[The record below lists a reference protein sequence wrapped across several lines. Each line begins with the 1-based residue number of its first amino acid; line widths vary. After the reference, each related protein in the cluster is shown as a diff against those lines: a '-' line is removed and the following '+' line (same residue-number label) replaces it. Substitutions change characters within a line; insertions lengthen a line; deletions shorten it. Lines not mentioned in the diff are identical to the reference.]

1 MVFCPA
7 IHSKS
12 QLTAKDWEGAN
23 SDMNLILNFGKSG
36 SPTCEDPADPG
47 SISLSAVRRGRMLAG
62 LACLIG
68 CLAVIAPVASQ
79 TAAAESEEVPV
90 AYISQIVERPP
101 KLSNL
106 DIPPQDEGLA
116 GGLLSIKDNNT
127 TGRFMNQAYRLEHR
141 DVPADGDVIAA
152 FEALHAEGLQHFVL
166 NVPADALLEIAD
178 LAKGKEVLLFNA
190 GARDDRLRGAD
201 CRANVLHVTP
211 SRAMLADALA
221 QFLAWK
227 RWRNWFLVVG
237 RRDSDARFAEAI
249 KRSAKRFGAK
259 IVAEKAWDYGPDA
272 RRTAQA
278 EVPAFTQDTNYDVLV
293 VADEIGEFG
302 EYLAY
307 RTWDPR
313 PIVGTQGL
321 TPTTWH
327 RTHEQWGAAQL
338 QSRFLKT
345 NGRYMTPL
353 DYHVWAAIRAVGE
366 GATRTQS
373 TTFADIASYIRSQEF
388 ELAGFK
394 GQKLTFRAWNG
405 QLRQPI
411 LLSAA
416 RALVSTSPQE
426 GFLHERSLLDTM
438 GLDEPESECRFE

>member
-1 MVFCPA
+1 MISITKVAKPA
-7 IHSKS
+7 VRPAEE
-12 QLTAKDWEGAN
+12 TALRDRT
-23 SDMNLILNFGKSG
+23 SSPRSG
-36 SPTCEDPADPG
+36 CAAALRKL
-47 SISLSAVRRGRMLAG
+47 LSALAFSAL
-62 LACLIG
+62 LAPATLH
-68 CLAVIAPVASQ
+68 S
-79 TAAAESEEVPV
+79 AAAQDSQEVSI
-90 AYISQIVERPP
+90 AYLSQIIERPP

-106 DIPPQDEGLA
+106 DIPPEDEGLA

-127 TGRFMNQAYRLEHR
+127 TGRFMKQDYTLKHVE
-141 DVPADGDVIAA
+141 VPADGDVLAA
-152 FEALHAEGLQHFVL
+152 FDALRAEGLQHFVL
-166 NVPADALLEIAD
+166 NLPADALLQLAD
-178 LAKGKEVLLFNA
+178 RAKGEEVLLFNA
-190 GARDDRLRGAD
+190 GARDDRLRSAD
-201 CRANVLHVTP
+201 CRANVLHIAP

-237 RRDSDARFAEAI
+237 RRDGDALFGDAI
-249 KRSAKRFGAK
+249 KRAAKRFGAK
-259 IVAEKAWDYGPDA
+259 IVAEKRWDYGPDA

-278 EVPAFTQDTNYDVLV
+278 EVPAFTQDTDYDVLI

-313 PIVGTQGL
+313 PITGTQGL

-345 NGRYMTPL
+345 NGRFMAPL
-353 DYHVWAAIRAVGE
+353 DYHVWAAIRAIGE

-373 TTFADIASYIRSQEF
+373 TAFADIQNYIRGDDF

-394 GQKLTFRAWNG
+394 GQKLTFRTWNG

-411 LLSAA
+411 LLTAA
-416 RALVSTSPQE
+416 RALVSASPQQ

-438 GLDEPESECRFE
+438 GLDAPESECKFE

>member
-1 MVFCPA
+1 MALGFSALLAPA
-7 IHSKS
+7 TTGI
-12 QLTAKDWEGAN
+12 
-23 SDMNLILNFGKSG
+23 
-36 SPTCEDPADPG
+36 
-47 SISLSAVRRGRMLAG
+47 
-62 LACLIG
+62 
-68 CLAVIAPVASQ
+68 
-79 TAAAESEEVPV
+79 AAAADSEEVPI
-90 AYISQIVERPP
+90 AYLSQTVERPP

-106 DIPPQDEGLA
+106 DIPPEDEGLA

-127 TGRFMNQAYRLEHR
+127 TGRFMKQAYTLKHVE
-141 DVPADGDVIAA
+141 VPAGGDALAA
-152 FEALHAEGLQHFVL
+152 FDALRAEGLQHFVL
-166 NVPADALLEIAD
+166 NVPADALLQMAD
-178 LAKGKEVLLFNA
+178 RAKGEEVLLFNA
-190 GARDDRLRGAD
+190 GARDDRLRGTD
-201 CRANVLHVTP
+201 CRANVLHITP
-211 SRAMLADALA
+211 SRAMMADALA

-237 RRDSDARFAEAI
+237 RRDSDALFGKAL
-249 KRSAKRFGAK
+249 KRAAKRFGAK
-259 IVAEKAWDYGPDA
+259 IVEEKRWDYGPDA
-272 RRTAQA
+272 RRTAQS
-278 EVPAFTQDTNYDVLV
+278 EVPAFTQDAEYDVLV

-345 NGRYMTPL
+345 NGRYMAPL
-353 DYHVWAAIRAVGE
+353 DYHVWAAIRAIGE

-373 TTFADIASYIRSQEF
+373 TAFADIRAYINSPEF

-394 GQKLTFRAWNG
+394 GQKLTFRKWNG

-411 LLSAA
+411 LLTAA
-416 RALVSTSPQE
+416 RALVSTSPQQ

-438 GLDEPESECRFE
+438 GLDEPESECRFD

>member
-1 MVFCPA
+1 MISITNFANNA
-7 IHSKS
+7 IRMSV
-12 QLTAKDWEGAN
+12 
-23 SDMNLILNFGKSG
+23 
-36 SPTCEDPADPG
+36 DPAESG
-47 SISLSAVRRGRMLAG
+47 SISLSKARARALPATFSALLGFLA
-62 LACLIG
+62 LITPM
-68 CLAVIAPVASQ
+68 AAET
-79 TAAAESEEVPV
+79 TAADSEEVPV

-106 DIPPQDEGLA
+106 DIPPEDEGLA

-127 TGRFMNQAYRLEHR
+127 TGRFMKQAYRLEHR
-141 DVPADGDVIAA
+141 EVPADGDVLAA
-152 FEALHAEGLQHFVL
+152 FDALHAEGLQHFVL
-166 NVPADALLEIAD
+166 NVPADALLQIAD
-178 LAKGKEVLLFNA
+178 HAKGKDVLLFNA

-201 CRANVLHVTP
+201 CRANVLHITP

-249 KRSAKRFGAK
+249 RRSAKRFGAK

-272 RRTAQA
+272 RRTAQS
-278 EVPAFTQDTNYDVLV
+278 EVPAFTQDANYDVLV

-373 TTFADIASYIRSQEF
+373 TAFGDISGYIRSREF

-394 GQKLTFRAWNG
+394 GQKLTFREWNG

>member
-1 MVFCPA
+1 MIPIRKVATRANHSPCLRGGRSSRKPVVHGRFSLLVAALGIATVTSFAAKSTAVAADAQEIA
-7 IHSKS
+7 I
-12 QLTAKDWEGAN
+12 
-23 SDMNLILNFGKSG
+23 
-36 SPTCEDPADPG
+36 
-47 SISLSAVRRGRMLAG
+47 
-62 LACLIG
+62 
-68 CLAVIAPVASQ
+68 
-79 TAAAESEEVPV
+79 

-106 DIPPQDEGLA
+106 DIPPEDEGLA

-127 TGRFMNQAYRLEHR
+127 TGRFMGQVYSLQHTE
-141 DVPADGDVIAA
+141 VPADGDPVAA
-152 FEALHAEGLQHFVL
+152 FDALLAEGFQHFVL
-166 NVPADALLEIAD
+166 NVPADALLEMAD
-178 LAKGKEVLLFNA
+178 HAQNKSALLFNA
-190 GARDDRLRGAD
+190 GALDDRLRSAD
-201 CRANVLHVTP
+201 CRANLLHIPP

-221 QFLAWK
+221 QFLVWK

-237 RRDSDARFAEAI
+237 RRDSDAQFADSLRRA
-249 KRSAKRFGAK
+249 AKRFGAK
-259 IVAEKAWDYGPDA
+259 VVEEKRWDYGPDA

-278 EVPAFTQDTNYDVLV
+278 EVPAFTQDVDYDVLV

-338 QSRFLKT
+338 QSRFLKA
-345 NGRYMTPL
+345 NNRYMTPL
-353 DYHVWAAIRAVGE
+353 DYHVWAAIRTIGE
-366 GATRTQS
+366 GATRMQS
-373 TTFADIASYIRSQEF
+373 TAFADIKGYIYSADF

-394 GQKLTFRAWNG
+394 GQKMTFRTWNG

-438 GLDEPESECRFE
+438 GLDKPESECRFE

>member
-1 MVFCPA
+1 MIPIRKVA
-7 IHSKS
+7 ISAKLPPRVTKS
-12 QLTAKDWEGAN
+12 PRRLEG
-23 SDMNLILNFGKSG
+23 DKG
-36 SPTCEDPADPG
+36 
-47 SISLSAVRRGRMLAG
+47 RGLCRLAAA
-62 LACLIG
+62 L
-68 CLAVIAPVASQ
+68 CLAVIFSPTTKDSL
-79 TAAAESEEVPV
+79 AAGEAQEIPI
-90 AYISQIVERPP
+90 AYLSQIVERPP

-106 DIPPQDEGLA
+106 DIPPDNEGLA

-127 TGRFMNQAYRLEHR
+127 TGRFMGQVYSLKHVE
-141 DVPADGDVIAA
+141 VPVDGDPVAA
-152 FEALHAEGLQHFVL
+152 FDGLLAEGIQHFVL
-166 NVPADALLEIAD
+166 NVPADALLQMAD
-178 LAKGKEVLLFNA
+178 HASGKDALLFNA
-190 GARDDRLRGAD
+190 GALDDRLRSQD
-201 CRANVLHVTP
+201 CRANVLHIPP

-237 RRDSDARFAEAI
+237 RRDSDALFGEAL
-249 KRSAKRFGAK
+249 KRAAKRFGGK
-259 IVAEKAWDYGPDA
+259 IVEEKRWDYGPDA

-278 EVPAFTQDTNYDVLV
+278 EVPAFTQDAEYDVLV

-353 DYHVWAAIRAVGE
+353 DYHVWASIRAIGE

-373 TTFADIASYIRSQEF
+373 TAFADVRGYIRGADF

-394 GQKLTFRAWNG
+394 GQKLTFRSWNG

-416 RALVSTSPQE
+416 RALVSTSPQQ

-438 GLDEPESECRFE
+438 GLDEPESACRFE

>member
-1 MVFCPA
+1 M
-7 IHSKS
+7 I
-12 QLTAKDWEGAN
+12 
-23 SDMNLILNFGKSG
+23 
-36 SPTCEDPADPG
+36 
-47 SISLSAVRRGRMLAG
+47 SISNSLRPRRSPGLFGGLGKLPNAFCAPGWLA
-62 LACLIG
+62 G
-68 CLAVIAPVASQ
+68 CLATWLAAGTMMAQAQ
-79 TAAAESEEVPV
+79 TLQAADSAELPV
-90 AYISQIVERPP
+90 AYLSQIVERPP

-106 DIPPQDEGLA
+106 DIPPEDEGLA

-127 TGRFMNQAYRLEHR
+127 TGRFMGQSFTLKHQE
-141 DVPADGDVIAA
+141 VPADGDVLAA
-152 FEALHAEGLQHFVL
+152 FKDLRAEGFQQFVL
-166 NVPADALLEIAD
+166 NVPAETLLQIAD
-178 LAKGKEVLLFNA
+178 HAREDDVLLFNA

-201 CRANVLHVTP
+201 CRANVLHIVP

-227 RWRNWFLVVG
+227 RWRNWFLVTG
-237 RRDSDARFAEAI
+237 RRDGDAKFGAAV
-249 KRSAKRFGAK
+249 KRAAKRFGAK

-278 EVPAFTQDTNYDVLV
+278 EVPAFTQDADYDVLV

-307 RTWDPR
+307 RTWNPR
-313 PIVGTQGL
+313 PIAGTQGL

-338 QSRFLKT
+338 QSRFFKA
-345 NGRYMTPL
+345 NGRYMLPL
-353 DYHVWAAIRAVGE
+353 DYHVWAAIRAIGE

-373 TTFADIASYIRSQEF
+373 TAFADVEGYIRSADF
-388 ELAGFK
+388 ELGGFK
-394 GQKLTFRAWNG
+394 GQKLTFRTWNG

-411 LLSAA
+411 LLTAA

-438 GLDEPESECRFE
+438 GLDEPESECRF

>member
-1 MVFCPA
+1 MIPIRKVA
-7 IHSKS
+7 
-12 QLTAKDWEGAN
+12 TRAKHPSRLE
-23 SDMNLILNFGKSG
+23 S
-36 SPTCEDPADPG
+36 
-47 SISLSAVRRGRMLAG
+47 VRRSPRDKAHRTLAAFAAVLG
-62 LACLIG
+62 LAAVFD
-68 CLAVIAPVASQ
+68 LATKGAE
-79 TAAAESEEVPV
+79 AAADAQEIAI

-106 DIPPQDEGLA
+106 DIPPEDEGLA

-127 TGRFMNQAYRLEHR
+127 TGRFMGQVYSLKHME
-141 DVPADGDVIAA
+141 VPADGDAVTA
-152 FEALHAEGLQHFVL
+152 FDALLAEGFQHFVL
-166 NVPADALLEIAD
+166 NVPADALLKMAD
-178 LAKGKEVLLFNA
+178 HAKDKEALLFNA
-190 GARDDRLRGAD
+190 GALDDRLRSAD
-201 CRANVLHVTP
+201 CRANLLHIPP

-221 QFLAWK
+221 QFLVWK
-227 RWRNWFLVVG
+227 RWRHWFLVVG
-237 RRDSDARFAEAI
+237 RRDSDALFAESL
-249 KRSAKRFGAK
+249 KRAAKRFGAK
-259 IVAEKAWDYGPDA
+259 IVEEKRWDYGPDA

-278 EVPAFTQDTNYDVLV
+278 EVPAFTQDVDYDVLV

-307 RTWDPR
+307 RTWNPR

-345 NGRYMTPL
+345 NGRTMTPL
-353 DYHVWAAIRAVGE
+353 DYHVWAAIRTIGE
-366 GATRTQS
+366 GATRSQS
-373 TTFADIASYIRSQEF
+373 TSFADIKGYIRGPDF

-394 GQKLTFRAWNG
+394 GQKMTFRDWNG

-416 RALVSTSPQE
+416 RALVSTSPQQ

-438 GLDEPESECRFE
+438 GLDKPESECRFE

>member
-1 MVFCPA
+1 MSPIRKVA
-7 IHSKS
+7 
-12 QLTAKDWEGAN
+12 LRAKHPPRLEQGRQRLKTRA
-23 SDMNLILNFGKSG
+23 FGR
-36 SPTCEDPADPG
+36 
-47 SISLSAVRRGRMLAG
+47 LVAVAALFG
-62 LACLIG
+62 LAVF
-68 CLAVIAPVASQ
+68 AKPATKDAEAATEAQEVAIA
-79 TAAAESEEVPV
+79 
-90 AYISQIVERPP
+90 YLSQIVERPP

-106 DIPPQDEGLA
+106 DIPPEDEGLA

-127 TGRFMNQAYRLEHR
+127 TGRFMGQVYSLKHVE
-141 DVPADGDVIAA
+141 VPADGDAVAA
-152 FEALHAEGLQHFVL
+152 FDALLAEGFQHFVL
-166 NVPADALLEIAD
+166 NVPADALLLMAD
-178 LAKGKEVLLFNA
+178 HAQGKEALLFNA
-190 GARDDRLRGAD
+190 GAPDDRLRSAD
-201 CRANVLHVTP
+201 CRANLLHVPP

-221 QFLAWK
+221 QFLVWK
-227 RWRNWFLVVG
+227 RWRHWFLVVG
-237 RRDSDARFAEAI
+237 RRDGDALFAESL
-249 KRSAKRFGAK
+249 KRAAKRFGGK
-259 IVAEKAWDYGPDA
+259 IVEEKRWDYGPDA

-278 EVPAFTQDTNYDVLV
+278 EVPAFTQDVEYDVLV

-307 RTWDPR
+307 RTWNPR
-313 PIVGTQGL
+313 PIAGSQGL

-353 DYHVWAAIRAVGE
+353 DYHVWAAIRAIGE

-373 TTFADIASYIRSQEF
+373 TAFNDILGYIRSPDF

-394 GQKLTFRAWNG
+394 GQKMTFRTWNG

-411 LLSAA
+411 LLAA
-416 RALVSTSPQE
+416 PRALVSTSPQQ

-438 GLDEPESECRFE
+438 GLDNPESECRIE